1 MDQKGSK
8 WVNRCIFC
16 YYCNAL
22 IDPLSLQHPADEET
36 DLYDAESEFN
46 SSRRRE
52 PYVSDE
58 YFHQTLL
65 PHLLLLTEDNIS
77 NVKICAARTIRNILV
92 SRPFYQDKQSEGNI
106 FLFLIIN
113 GTSWYE
119 NRPVMVRRSLIEK
132 FFSICLT
139 GNYNEK
145 AER

>member
-36 DLYDAESEFN
+36 DLYDTNGENEFN

-92 SRPFYQDKQSEGNI
+92 SRPFYQDKQSEGNS
-106 FLFLIIN
+106 FTKNTLY
-113 GTSWYE
+113 TSLW
-119 NRPVMVRRSLIEK
+119 
-132 FFSICLT
+132 
-139 GNYNEK
+139 
-145 AER
+145 

>member
-36 DLYDAESEFN
+36 DLYDGESEFN

-92 SRPFYQDKQSEGNI
+92 SRPFYQDKQSEGI
-106 FLFLIIN
+106 F
-113 GTSWYE
+113 S
-119 NRPVMVRRSLIEK
+119 
-132 FFSICLT
+132 
-139 GNYNEK
+139 YN
-145 AER
+145 